1 MHANPYTWRTSNMI
15 YRYFTFISWLANLQ
29 RDVDLNNFILHY
41 IILYNHLS
49 EKLWIPEFLCTL
61 FAVSPLM
68 TASALMT
75 AWSWAL
81 DISQSPGNDD

>member
-49 EKLWIPEFLCTL
+49 EKLNWKKYEFQNSFVHYLQ
-61 FAVSPLM
+61 FPL
-68 TASALMT
+68 
-75 AWSWAL
+75 
-81 DISQSPGNDD
+81 